1 MSASLFR
8 ILFAVTLSAADVPHV
23 PERFQSLFGAGV
35 EHPSDVQRLLQ
46 ISRETAVLPDL
57 ACFTGRCRRRFLPS
71 PSTIVAACFALFVH
85 GGGGMEVDAATNRTL
100 DVFFFF
106 LSPCIGKKKKNKKPT
121 TKDMFL
127 TRSPA
132 MDRYTLDGIGGCME
146 EVGCPDP

>member
-85 GGGGMEVDAATNRTL
+85 GGGGMEVDAATNRMS

-106 LSPCIGKKKKNKKPT
+106 FFSDAG
-121 TKDMFL
+121 
-127 TRSPA
+127 
-132 MDRYTLDGIGGCME
+132 
-146 EVGCPDP
+146 